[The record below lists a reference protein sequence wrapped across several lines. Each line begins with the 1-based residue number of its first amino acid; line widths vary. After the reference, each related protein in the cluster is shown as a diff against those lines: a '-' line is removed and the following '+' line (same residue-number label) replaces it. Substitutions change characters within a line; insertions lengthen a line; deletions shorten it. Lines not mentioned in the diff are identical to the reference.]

1 MVKLLIYLC
10 LKTVFWIGLISGDV
24 NFLRAGY
31 VVQTWYLRFFSSLW
45 KDRSRGWDVPS
56 ILDTPILRLIY
67 SDITVSLHRS
77 QRDPQGMDQTPDLRS
92 WNKTPVSSILKF
104 VLNQVLLSIP
114 YIRVQVY
121 REVLHCFSSNSTTGG
136 PNLFWMSC
144 EDNSPL
150 QCLPLTTTGQVGHPT
165 AKATTWY
172 RSSSSRGGQS
182 KCIWVCTQCPQK
194 TLSGLIS

>member
-1 MVKLLIYLC
+1 MGCSIYFRHTYFKINLLRHYC
-10 LKTVFWIGLISGDV
+10 LS
-24 NFLRAGY
+24 
-31 VVQTWYLRFFSSLW
+31 
-45 KDRSRGWDVPS
+45 P
-56 ILDTPILRLIY
+56 PIPEGPPG
-67 SDITVSLHRS
+67 H
-77 QRDPQGMDQTPDLRS
+77 GPDSWLLRS

-144 EDNSPL
+144 EDNSSL